1 MNSKRTTR
9 MFMCDFETTVYDNQD
24 YTEVWAVAIVELFTE
39 NVTILH
45 RIEDMFTYFR
55 LLSASN
61 IDDEAKANVLLSALN
76 IVRKFR
82 NKATHNLDFVKYR
95 SPLFHSANHI
105 FENTLLYTNEINKTY
120 DDIWGLI
127 LSMIILLNNKYLEYG
142 FLNELFTYLNSYGSD
157 MSGLY
162 CRMTGIPIDY
172 QRRFELYISTLTAS
186 STDYNQAETPFNAA
200 VLQNT
205 YSDVAATSETVP

>member
-1 MNSKRTTR
+1 
-9 MFMCDFETTVYDNQD
+9 
-24 YTEVWAVAIVELFTE
+24 
-39 NVTILH
+39 
-45 RIEDMFTYFR
+45 MFTYFR

-186 STDYNQAETPFNAA
+186 STDYNQAEPPFNAA
-200 VLQNT
+200 ILQNT
-205 YSDVAATSETVP
+205 YSDVAATSETAP